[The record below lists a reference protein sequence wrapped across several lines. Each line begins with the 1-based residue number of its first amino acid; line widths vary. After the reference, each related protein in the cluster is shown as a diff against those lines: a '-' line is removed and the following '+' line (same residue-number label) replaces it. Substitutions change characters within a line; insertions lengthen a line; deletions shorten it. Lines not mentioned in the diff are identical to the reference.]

1 MAAKEERDRWT
12 EEALEVLKQHP
23 EANPDVPSTET
34 AAWRA
39 GFVAG
44 WIASHERLGRW
55 LFLTGNKQSE
65 PPEPSER

>member
-44 WIASHERLGRW
+44 WIAASDRLNAPWR
-55 LFLTGNKQSE
+55 LANTQSQ
-65 PPEPSER
+65 PSER